1 MEKIFIAGMHTY
13 SLLYITLVLKVC
25 RSYLKCIHI
34 FWNIFVSYALNWI
47 YRRSIIYT
55 FIWFVTLY
63 KTSAAIFVPI
73 FYKALRLSYILISSP
88 ASLMFVLPHT
98 HLVLHYI
105 VVLDCCYR
113 QKILQAFTK
122 GQKKLFNLVFID
134 FMYQY
139 I

>member
-1 MEKIFIAGMHTY
+1 MEKIFIAGVHTY

-47 YRRSIIYT
+47 YRRSIICT
-55 FIWFVTLY
+55 FIWFVTLW
-63 KTSAAIFVPI
+63 KRVLPFVPI
-73 FYKALRLSYILISSP
+73 FYKALRLSYISSSP
-88 ASLMFVLPHT
+88 ASLTFVLPHT

-105 VVLDCCYR
+105 VVLDCCYC
-113 QKILQAFTK
+113 QTILQAFTK